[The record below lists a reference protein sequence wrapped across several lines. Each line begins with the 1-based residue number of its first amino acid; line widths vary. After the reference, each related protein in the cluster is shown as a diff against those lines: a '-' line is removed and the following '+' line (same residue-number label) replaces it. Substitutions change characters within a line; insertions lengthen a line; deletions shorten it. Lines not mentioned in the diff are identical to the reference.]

1 MLQYAYYLFSS
12 HGNLHSLLLT
22 LISALSGIIKQL
34 FINESR
40 MVAEVHARVM
50 DALSP
55 HEAALRDMEAC
66 NFAVDVQRCKY
77 RSVFFFFLSAC

>member
-1 MLQYAYYLFSS
+1 
-12 HGNLHSLLLT
+12 
-22 LISALSGIIKQL
+22 
-34 FINESR
+34 